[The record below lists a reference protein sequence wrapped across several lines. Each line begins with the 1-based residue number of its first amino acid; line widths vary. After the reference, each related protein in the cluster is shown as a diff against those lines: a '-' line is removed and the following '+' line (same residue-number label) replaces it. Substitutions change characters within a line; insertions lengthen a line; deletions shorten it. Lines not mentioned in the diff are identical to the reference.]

1 MPKSLNPDQIA
12 MLDKEVSKLDKKLDN
27 KDMEKAMGML
37 MKKVGIKESD
47 LDELSLSMKNMTKS
61 GISNTGI
68 DKDKLKM
75 GLKDLR
81 KKLDKDKK
89 KDEAHIVRSKKGVAS
104 LRRKSYQ
111 DNPHTNKGDEKK
123 ESVNEI
129 HPAVGAA
136 IGLATKVYSK
146 AKPVIDPL
154 IKKGIDKAAPA
165 ISKGVDALKNRLR
178 GKTPSSGSKPSM
190 TDRGFKPQNI
200 QKSKNTSPPTSR
212 GNLPRKTTSAT
223 PQKPKKGLSTAA
235 KVALGVGG
243 AYAAKKTY
251 DAVRNRQKEREAER
265 NREALKRQAQRQND
279 A

>member
-61 GISNTGI
+61 GISKNVGI

-81 KKLDKDKK
+81 KKLDKK
-89 KDEAHIVRSKKGVAS
+89 KDEAHIVRSKKGISS
-104 LRRKSYQ
+104 LRRKSAEENPKIRKEEDLDEYANLVAPIVTGIAKAYQ
-111 DNPHTNKGDEKK
+111 K
-123 ESVNEI
+123 
-129 HPAVGAA
+129 AA
-136 IGLATKVYSK
+136 
-146 AKPVIDPL
+146 PVINPI
-154 IKKGIDKAAPA
+154 IKKGVDKAVPA

-178 GKTPSSGSKPSM
+178 SRIPSKGSKPSM

-200 QKSKNTSPPTSR
+200 QKSKNTSPPTPR
-212 GNLPRKTTSAT
+212 ANLPRKTVSST
-223 PQKPKKGLSTAA
+223 PQKPKTGLSTAA

-243 AYAAKKTY
+243 AYAAKKAY
-251 DAVRNRQKEREAER
+251 DKVKSNQAEREAEKR
-265 NREALKRQAQRQND
+265 RQAQRQND
-279 A
+279 V

>member
-1 MPKSLNPDQIA
+1 MAKTLNKDQIA
-12 MLDKEVSKLDKKLDN
+12 LLDKEVAKLDKKLSN

-37 MKKVGIKESD
+37 MKKVGIQESD

-61 GISNTGI
+61 GINKNVGV
-68 DKDKLKM
+68 DKDKLRM
-75 GLKDLR
+75 SLKDLR
-81 KKLDKDKK
+81 KKLDKK
-89 KDEAHIVRSKKGVAS
+89 KDEANIVRSKKSVAA
-104 LRRKSYQ
+104 LRRKSAEE
-111 DNPHTNKGDEKK
+111 NPKIRKEAALDENPLLYGIGNAA
-123 ESVNEI
+123 VNI
-129 HPAVGAA
+129 GRAA
-136 IGLATKVYSK
+136 L
-146 AKPVIDPL
+146 PVIKP
-154 IKKGIDKAAPA
+154 IVKKGIEKAGPA
-165 ISKGVDALKNRLR
+165 ISRAGQAIKNRLR
-178 GKTPSSGSKPSM
+178 GKKPSVGSKPSM

-251 DAVRNRQKEREAER
+251 DAIRNRQKEREAER
-265 NREALKRQAQRQND
+265 NRETLKRQAQRQND

>member
-1 MPKSLNPDQIA
+1 MAKTLNKDQIA
-12 MLDKEVSKLDKKLDN
+12 MLDKEVQKLDKKLDN
-27 KDMEKAMGML
+27 KDMEKAMGIL

-47 LDELSLSMKNMTKS
+47 LDELSLSMKSITKS
-61 GISNTGI
+61 GIGKTGV

-129 HPAVGAA
+129 GPAIAWAA
-136 IGLATKVYSK
+136 GQAANAYRM
-146 AKPVIDPL
+146 AKPIVDPI
-154 IKKGIDKAAPA
+154 IKKGIDKAGPA
-165 ISKGVDALKNRLR
+165 ISKAGQAIKNRLR

-212 GNLPRKTTSAT
+212 GNLPRRTRSAT
-223 PQKPKKGLSTAA
+223 PKTPKKGLSTAA

-265 NREALKRQAQRQND
+265 NRETLKRQAQRQND

>member
-1 MPKSLNPDQIA
+1 MAKTLNKDQIA
-12 MLDKEVSKLDKKLDN
+12 MLDKEVQKLDKKLDN

-61 GISNTGI
+61 GIGKTGV

-129 HPAVGAA
+129 AVAPFVPAAIALGRAAAPHVARGVGNLAKHVFKHKKKYGVGGAVAAVKKAASSSLAKKVAVGAA
-136 IGLATKVYSK
+136 
-146 AKPVIDPL
+146 
-154 IKKGIDKAAPA
+154 
-165 ISKGVDALKNRLR
+165 
-178 GKTPSSGSKPSM
+178 
-190 TDRGFKPQNI
+190 
-200 QKSKNTSPPTSR
+200 
-212 GNLPRKTTSAT
+212 
-223 PQKPKKGLSTAA
+223 
-235 KVALGVGG
+235 G
-243 AYAAKKTY
+243 AYAGKKAY
-251 DAVRNRQKEREAER
+251 DAVRNKQKEREAEK
-265 NREALKRQAQRQND
+265 KRQDQRQND